1 MRDYKAEIRELEEA
15 KNEELQALHGKIAA
29 EEKTVKQYRTECEKA
44 ALNEDFAAYTR
55 ASKQLSYHADILEG
69 LRGREVAMEAAPAV
83 PEAFYTEAGRELG
96 QASRAAAA
104 RMMRT
109 FEKDWQA
116 LRDHVAKSA
125 KEIERLRTEGD
136 IYCKKIDKYSD
147 CNGGSARAV
156 KVWIDDCLHL
166 GSYYGV
172 CSELKRL

>member
-29 EEKTVKQYRTECEKA
+29 EEKTVKHFHGEVEEAVA
-44 ALNEDFAAYTR
+44 ADDFLKYSESA
-55 ASKQLSYHADILEG
+55 KQLNYHTDILKS
-69 LRGREVAMEAAPAV
+69 LRAREENMEAEPAV
-83 PEAFYTEAGRELG
+83 PEAFYAEAGCELG

-109 FEKDWQA
+109 FEKDWQT

-172 CSELKRL
+172 CSELKQL

>member
-29 EEKTVKQYRTECEKA
+29 EEKTVKQYRAEREKA

-55 ASKQLSYHADILEG
+55 ASKQLSYHTDILEG
-69 LRGREVAMEAAPAV
+69 LQEREVAMEAAPAV

-125 KEIERLRTEGD
+125 K
-136 IYCKKIDKYSD
+136 KIDKYSD
-147 CNGGSARAV
+147 CSGGSARAV
-156 KVWIDDCLHL
+156 KVWIDDCLRL